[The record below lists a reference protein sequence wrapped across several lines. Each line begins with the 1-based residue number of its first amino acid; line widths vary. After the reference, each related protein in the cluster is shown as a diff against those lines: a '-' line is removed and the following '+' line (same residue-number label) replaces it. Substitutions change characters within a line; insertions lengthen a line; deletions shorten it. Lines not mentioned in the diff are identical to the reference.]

1 MFNFGKRSYS
11 IMKNGDKVLYF
22 EVVDGKYVMPITS
35 FSLYDNE
42 GKSLTVVNQHFF
54 MNQLINRLNVAF
66 KKGYFSDDN
75 DIMSY
80 LNDMKNKIERDVE
93 LNKLFK
99 GSLMTEIDEFNFEQ
113 NKRKILEYL
122 DRFKFDTFINY
133 NNVSIFSGSLE
144 KNPSGDVSVQETPV
158 EAPVETVQENVP
170 VASQEVTS
178 EESVASSAP
187 SLDSIE
193 DISKAFDFSTT
204 KFNDTNEFVNS
215 DDYFGNVSSVSQAP
229 KVEDLSSSM
238 VSSTDYFSQLNSA
251 NTSEVQAAPAVETVV
266 ETPVEVPQMEMPASA
281 PAETPQMEIP
291 VEAPVEV
298 PQMEIPV
305 EAPVEVPVQEV
316 SPIGMELPPV
326 ENLTQEVNPIEVPQ
340 LETPVQNVDSF
351 TLDVPTVEPAVA
363 SVEPVQIP
371 TPVEPVI
378 NPVPVQ
384 EVPVQEVNSVEVQPV
399 APVVAL
405 EPAQQVISPAPAE
418 VPVMESTVQSVSPID
433 MGFNPLNNDVQ
444 NVNVNDN
451 IVQSTPV
458 VENTPSSY
466 TSEVMDRF
474 NNDSSF
480 GGSPFDTE
488 VAGDSFGFEVSN
500 TTVGDSVISDNNELP
515 ELENISSDQIESP
528 VIDKADKK
536 SHLGIIISLIVLVL
550 VLAGLA
556 YYLYKYVF

>member
-1 MFNFGKRSYS
+1 MGDNYSNLCIFNFGKRSFS

-99 GSLMTEIDEFNFEQ
+99 GSLMTEIDEVNFEQ

-122 DRFKFDTFINY
+122 DKFKFDTFINY

-144 KNPSGDVSVQETPV
+144 KNPSGESIVSD
-158 EAPVETVQENVP
+158 EAPVEVQAAPVEPVVNSVQEAPVEVP
-170 VASQEVTS
+170 NEVAAET
-178 EESVASSAP
+178 
-187 SLDSIE
+187 LDSIE

-215 DDYFGNVSSVSQAP
+215 NDYFGNVSSVSQAP

-238 VSSTDYFSQLNSA
+238 VSSADYFSQLNSA

-266 ETPVEVPQMEMPASA
+266 ETPVEVPQMEMPAPT
-281 PAETPQMEIP
+281 PAETSQMEIP
-291 VEAPVEV
+291 VEVPVEV
-298 PQMEIPV
+298 PV
-305 EAPVEVPVQEV
+305 EAPVQEV

-351 TLDVPTVEPAVA
+351 TMDVPTVEPAVA

-384 EVPVQEVNSVEVQPV
+384 EVPVQEVNPVEVQPV
-399 APVVAL
+399 EPVVAL

-418 VPVMESTVQSVSPID
+418 VPAMESTVQSVSPID

-515 ELENISSDQIESP
+515 ELENISSEQIESP

-536 SHLGIIISLIVLVL
+536 SHLGIIIFLIVLVL

>member
-1 MFNFGKRSYS
+1 MEDNYSNLCIFNFGKRSFS

-80 LNDMKNKIERDVE
+80 LNDMKNKIERDVD

-99 GSLMTEIDEFNFEQ
+99 GSLMSEIDEFNFEQ

-122 DRFKFDTFINY
+122 DKFKFDTFINY

-144 KNPSGDVSVQETPV
+144 KNPSGEVPVQ
-158 EAPVETVQENVP
+158 EAPVEVP
-170 VASQEVTS
+170 VENSQEVSNEVVTG
-178 EESVASSAP
+178 AP

-215 DDYFGNVSSVSQAP
+215 NDYFGNVSGVSQAP

-238 VSSTDYFSQLNSA
+238 VSSSDYFSQLNSTN
-251 NTSEVQAAPAVETVV
+251 NTEVQAAP
-266 ETPVEVPQMEMPASA
+266 
-281 PAETPQMEIP
+281 
-291 VEAPVEV
+291 
-298 PQMEIPV
+298 
-305 EAPVEVPVQEV
+305 EVPVQETV
-316 SPIGMELPPV
+316 SVETVVPQMEAPVVEPPVEVPLVETPVQEVNPIGMELPPV

-340 LETPVQNVDSF
+340 VETPVQNAESFTMDVPSVEPVAAPVASVINPVQVQEPPVEVPQVEAPVQNVDSF
-351 TLDVPTVEPAVA
+351 GMDIPA
-363 SVEPVQIP
+363 VEPVIAP

-378 NPVPVQ
+378 NPIPQ
-384 EVPVQEVNSVEVQPV
+384 E
-399 APVVAL
+399 APV
-405 EPAQQVISPAPAE
+405 E

-451 IVQSTPV
+451 IVQSASV
-458 VENTPSSY
+458 VENTQPSSY

-474 NNDSSF
+474 NNSDSSF

-515 ELENISSDQIESP
+515 ELENISSEQIESP
-528 VIDKADKK
+528 VIDKTDKK
-536 SHLGIIISLIVLVL
+536 SHLGIIIFLIVLVL

>member
-1 MFNFGKRSYS
+1 MGDNYSNLCIFNFGKRSYS

-80 LNDMKNKIERDVE
+80 LNDMKNKIERDVD

-99 GSLMTEIDEFNFEQ
+99 GSLMPEIDEFNFEQ

-122 DRFKFDTFINY
+122 DKFKFDTFINY

-144 KNPSGDVSVQETPV
+144 KNPSDEALVQ
-158 EAPVETVQENVP
+158 EAPVEVPIETVQENVP
-170 VASQEVTS
+170 VVSQEVSS
-178 EESVASSAP
+178 EESVVTDAP

-215 DDYFGNVSSVSQAP
+215 NDYFGNVSGASQAP

-238 VSSTDYFSQLNSA
+238 VSSSDYFSQLNSTN
-251 NTSEVQAAPAVETVV
+251 NT
-266 ETPVEVPQMEMPASA
+266 
-281 PAETPQMEIP
+281 
-291 VEAPVEV
+291 EA
-298 PQMEIPV
+298 
-305 EAPVEVPVQEV
+305 PVQEV
-316 SPIGMELPPV
+316 SPVEVQEVVAPVEPVVNSIQPEVVPVVEPPVEVPLVETPVREVNPIGMELPPV

-340 LETPVQNVDSF
+340 AEAPVQNVDSF
-351 TLDVPTVEPAVA
+351 GMDIPV
-363 SVEPVQIP
+363 VEPVIAP
-371 TPVEPVI
+371 TPVEPVV

-384 EVPVQEVNSVEVQPV
+384 EVNPVEVQPV
-399 APVVAL
+399 EPVVVSEPVQPVINPAPV
-405 EPAQQVISPAPAE
+405 E
-418 VPVMESTVQSVSPID
+418 VPVMGSTVQSVSPID

-451 IVQSTPV
+451 IVQSAPV
-458 VENTPSSY
+458 VENTPASSY

-474 NNDSSF
+474 NNSDSSF

-515 ELENISSDQIESP
+515 ELENISSEQIESP
-528 VIDKADKK
+528 VIDKTDKK
-536 SHLGIIISLIVLVL
+536 SHLGIIIFLIVLVL

>member
-1 MFNFGKRSYS
+1 MGDNYSNLCMFNFGKRSYS

-80 LNDMKNKIERDVE
+80 LNDMKNKIERDVD

-99 GSLMTEIDEFNFEQ
+99 GSLMSEIDEFNFEQ

-122 DRFKFDTFINY
+122 DKFKFDTFINY

-144 KNPSGDVSVQETPV
+144 KNPSGEVPVQEAPV
-158 EAPVETVQENVP
+158 EVPVETVQENVP
-170 VASQEVTS
+170 VVSQEVSS
-178 EESVASSAP
+178 EESVVTDAP

-215 DDYFGNVSSVSQAP
+215 NDYFGNVSGVSQAP

-238 VSSTDYFSQLNSA
+238 VSSSDYFSQLNSTNNA
-251 NTSEVQAAPAVETVV
+251 EVQATPAVETVV
-266 ETPVEVPQMEMPASA
+266 PQMEVPVEVPVEEVVPVEVPQV
-281 PAETPQMEIP
+281 ETP
-291 VEAPVEV
+291 VESAPVEV
-298 PQMEIPV
+298 PQVEVPV
-305 EAPVEVPVQEV
+305 EAPVQEV

-326 ENLTQEVNPIEVPQ
+326 ENLTQEVNPIEVTAEAPI
-340 LETPVQNVDSF
+340 QNVDSF
-351 TLDVPTVEPAVA
+351 TMDVPTVEP
-363 SVEPVQIP
+363 VQTP
-371 TPVEPVI
+371 APVEPVV

-384 EVPVQEVNSVEVQPV
+384 EVNPVEVQPV
-399 APVVAL
+399 EPVVVSEPVQPVINPAPVD
-405 EPAQQVISPAPAE
+405 

-451 IVQSTPV
+451 IVQSAPV
-458 VENTPSSY
+458 VENTPASSY

-474 NNDSSF
+474 NNSDSSF

-515 ELENISSDQIESP
+515 ELENISSEQIESP
-528 VIDKADKK
+528 VIDKTDKK
-536 SHLGIIISLIVLVL
+536 SHLGIIIFLIVFVL

>member
-1 MFNFGKRSYS
+1 MGDNYSNLCIFNFGKRSYS

-80 LNDMKNKIERDVE
+80 LNDMKNKIERDVD

-99 GSLMTEIDEFNFEQ
+99 GSLMSEIDEFNFEQ

-122 DRFKFDTFINY
+122 DKFKFDTFINY

-144 KNPSGDVSVQETPV
+144 KNPSGEVSVQE
-158 EAPVETVQENVP
+158 APVEVP
-170 VASQEVTS
+170 VENSQEVSNEVVTDT
-178 EESVASSAP
+178 P

-215 DDYFGNVSSVSQAP
+215 NDYFGNVSGVSQVP

-238 VSSTDYFSQLNSA
+238 VSSSDYFSQLKSTN
-251 NTSEVQAAPAVETVV
+251 NTEASVQEVSPVEVQEVVAPVEPVVNSIQPEVEPVV
-266 ETPVEVPQMEMPASA
+266 EPPVEVPLV
-281 PAETPQMEIP
+281 ETS
-291 VEAPVEV
+291 
-298 PQMEIPV
+298 
-305 EAPVEVPVQEV
+305 VQEV
-316 SPIGMELPPV
+316 NPIGMELPPV

-340 LETPVQNVDSF
+340 AEAPVQNVDSF
-351 TLDVPTVEPAVA
+351 GMDIPA
-363 SVEPVQIP
+363 VEPVIAP

-378 NPVPVQ
+378 NPVQVQGSPVEVPQVEAPVQ
-384 EVPVQEVNSVEVQPV
+384 NVDSFGMDIPAVEPDVAPTLVEPGINPVPVQE
-399 APVVAL
+399 APV
-405 EPAQQVISPAPAE
+405 E

-451 IVQSTPV
+451 IVQSAPV
-458 VENTPSSY
+458 VENTPASSY

-474 NNDSSF
+474 NNSDSSF

-515 ELENISSDQIESP
+515 ELENISSEQIESP
-528 VIDKADKK
+528 VIDKTDKK
-536 SHLGIIISLIVLVL
+536 SHLGIIIFLIVLVL

>member
-1 MFNFGKRSYS
+1 MGDNYSNLCMFNFGKRSYS

-80 LNDMKNKIERDVE
+80 LNDMKNKIERDVD

-99 GSLMTEIDEFNFEQ
+99 GSLMPEIDEFNFEQ

-122 DRFKFDTFINY
+122 DKFKFDTFINY

-144 KNPSGDVSVQETPV
+144 KNPSGEALVQ
-158 EAPVETVQENVP
+158 EAPVEVPIETVQENVP
-170 VASQEVTS
+170 VVSQEVSS
-178 EESVASSAP
+178 EESVVTDAP

-215 DDYFGNVSSVSQAP
+215 SDYFGNVSGVSQAP

-238 VSSTDYFSQLNSA
+238 VSSSDYFSQLNSTNNA
-251 NTSEVQAAPAVETVV
+251 EVQATHAVETVV
-266 ETPVEVPQMEMPASA
+266 PQVETPVES
-281 PAETPQMEIP
+281 
-291 VEAPVEV
+291 APVEV
-298 PQMEIPV
+298 PQVEVPV
-305 EAPVEVPVQEV
+305 EAPVQEV
-316 SPIGMELPPV
+316 SPIGMELPPA
-326 ENLTQEVNPIEVPQ
+326 ENLTQEVNPIEVTAEAPI
-340 LETPVQNVDSF
+340 QNVDSF
-351 TLDVPTVEPAVA
+351 TMDVPTVEP
-363 SVEPVQIP
+363 VQTP
-371 TPVEPVI
+371 APVEPVV

-384 EVPVQEVNSVEVQPV
+384 EVNPVEVQPV
-399 APVVAL
+399 EPVVVSEPVQPVINPAPV
-405 EPAQQVISPAPAE
+405 E

-515 ELENISSDQIESP
+515 ELENISSEQIESP
-528 VIDKADKK
+528 VIDKTDKK
-536 SHLGIIISLIVLVL
+536 SHLGIIIFLIVLVL